1 MASPTSNPQPGL
13 SPQLAELR
21 QQFEACSERA
31 RAILTENP
39 EVTLKQRPPRG
50 GWCAAECVVH
60 LTLTTGQ
67 YESIVQDGFAR
78 AQKGGEPY
86 KRDWKGRFLAWIM
99 EPPYRTGVK
108 TRPEFEPVTTG
119 SPQQVLADF
128 LASQK
133 VMFERLERA
142 NGLALDQTLVESA
155 FKKGFFYN
163 MFSLFHILAAHQR
176 RHLWQAE
183 QALKRVSK

>member
-1 MASPTSNPQPGL
+1 MASPMMASVL
-13 SPQLAELR
+13 SPQLEALR
-21 QQFEACSERA
+21 KQFEACSERA
-31 RAILTENP
+31 RQLLTQNDEAI
-39 EVTLKQRPPRG
+39 VRQRPPKG

-67 YESIVQDGFAR
+67 YEPIFQDGFAR
-78 AQKGGEPY
+78 AQKGSEPY

-108 TRPEFEPVTTG
+108 TRPEFEPVNTG
-119 SPQQVLADF
+119 RPQQVLADF
-128 LASQK
+128 LESQK
-133 VMFERLERA
+133 VMFARLQRA
-142 NGLALDQTLVESA
+142 NGLALDKTLVESP

-163 MFSLFHILAAHQR
+163 MYSLFHILAAHQR

-183 QALKRVSK
+183 QALKQIKK